1 MAESLGHLL
10 VTLRHARGLT
20 QMELCARVSHVV
32 GLVQPQI
39 SELEHDNMV
48 PNAGQLE
55 HIMRAL
61 EATDQDRR
69 RCRDLAAA
77 GVVRR

>member
-1 MAESLGHLL
+1 MADSLGQLL
-10 VTLRHARGLT
+10 ITLRHARGLT

-39 SELEHDNMV
+39 SELENDNMS

-77 GVVRR
+77 DVVRR